1 MLANFPNRIL
11 GHLLHALVFPF
22 GARHK
27 GPSDA
32 LDAEVAALLGRPEGD
47 PALER
52 ILDGMYRPQDPEQP
66 LGALKHAFD
75 ALAASQGAAKKLAK
89 AMKGGTLRPLP
100 GEHPIDAALTA
111 GALDPAEAEQLRMA
125 ELARR
130 KVIDVDDFAKEELTL
145 DEGRIR

>member
-1 MLANFPNRIL
+1 
-11 GHLLHALVFPF
+11 
-22 GARHK
+22 
-27 GPSDA
+27 
-32 LDAEVAALLGRPEGD
+32 
-47 PALER
+47 
-52 ILDGMYRPQDPEQP
+52 MYRPQDPEQP

>member
-27 GPSDA
+27 GRPTRWMPKSP
-32 LDAEVAALLGRPEGD
+32 LCSAAPGD

-75 ALAASQGAAKKLAK
+75 ALAASQGAAKLAK

>member
-1 MLANFPNRIL
+1 
-11 GHLLHALVFPF
+11 
-22 GARHK
+22 
-27 GPSDA
+27 
-32 LDAEVAALLGRPEGD
+32 
-47 PALER
+47 
-52 ILDGMYRPQDPEQP
+52 MYRPQDPEQP

-100 GEHPIDAALTA
+100 GEHPIDE

-130 KVIDVDDFAKEELTL
+130 KIDVDDFARKS
-145 DEGRIR
+145 